1 MCVCVCVC
9 VCVMGVTEAQSSR
22 STNVLTLGGCRIE
35 KVSVSPLTVRLQQSL
50 SILNPVR
57 RKEKKLGD
65 LALELTVDQQT
76 GFLIPAKTF
85 ICWATWSR
93 YSLH

>member
-1 MCVCVCVC
+1 MEGSHKGMC

-35 KVSVSPLTVRLQQSL
+35 KVSVSPLSVRLRQSL

-57 RKEKKLGD
+57 RREKKLGD
-65 LALELTVDQQT
+65 LALE
-76 GFLIPAKTF
+76 
-85 ICWATWSR
+85 
-93 YSLH
+93 

>member
-9 VCVMGVTEAQSSR
+9 VMELTEAQSSR
-22 STNVLTLGGCRIE
+22 GTNVLTLGGCRTE
-35 KVSVSPLTVRLQQSL
+35 KVSVSPLSIRLQQSP
-50 SILNPVR
+50 SILSPVKR
-57 RKEKKLGD
+57 REKKLGD

-76 GFLIPAKTF
+76 GVLIPAKTL
-85 ICWATWSR
+85 ICWATWST